1 MMTGEVLLWMVEIFM
16 MTGQDFILN
25 RRDFH
30 DDKSRF
36 S

>member
-30 DDKSRF
+30 DDKWRF